1 MSLINQFKQPVHRED
16 IMPVIRQGIFMS
28 IIAGVLMGAI
38 QLFVYVVFDTV
49 FSFLLVLIIA
59 YLISRRI
66 KQAYDEYHI
75 WYSVI
80 ALISFVF
87 GYYLMN
93 ITYYFGFF
101 FIQGIEDLP
110 LKFITRILNPR
121 FTFYF
126 LNPFSGF
133 FFELE
138 VILQFIFFMIGAFYT
153 FIASK

>member
-1 MSLINQFKQPVHRED
+1 MNIINSFKKPIHRED
-16 IMPVIRQGIFMS
+16 LIAVIRQSIFMS
-28 IIAGVLMGAI
+28 IVAGVLMGAI
-38 QLFVYVVFDTV
+38 QLFVFVIFDTV
-49 FSFLLVLIIA
+49 FSFLLVLIVA
-59 YLISRRI
+59 YLVAKRI
-66 KQAYDEYHI
+66 RQSYQEYHI

-80 ALISFVF
+80 AILSFIF

-110 LKFITRILNPR
+110 FEFIISILNPS

-138 VILQFIFFMIGAFYT
+138 VILQFIFFMIGGFYT